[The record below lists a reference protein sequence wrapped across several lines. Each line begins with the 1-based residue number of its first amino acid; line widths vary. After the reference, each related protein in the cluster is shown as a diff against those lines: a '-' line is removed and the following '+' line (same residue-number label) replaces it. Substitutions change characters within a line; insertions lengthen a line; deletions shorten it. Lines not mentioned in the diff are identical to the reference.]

1 MHVLVDLDV
10 LVQGRLV
17 DISQPLAGRI
27 GRGHAGC
34 RRGLVRLGHD
44 RRPVDRRVL
53 RCSAVPLTMTILP
66 GERYRTEEHALACR
80 GLRTD
85 TCRRQRSGE
94 MASVEQCRVALDDLI
109 AALASVD
116 PVLRAKHV
124 PERTVACRVD
134 DLDITFV
141 GRLDEH
147 GLHDLVEQAEGSSD
161 EDVRVSMS
169 SDELVALAEGR
180 DDFLHAWLRGRI
192 QVSASMRD
200 LLRLRSLFS

>member
-1 MHVLVDLDV
+1 
-10 LVQGRLV
+10 
-17 DISQPLAGRI
+17 
-27 GRGHAGC
+27 
-34 RRGLVRLGHD
+34 
-44 RRPVDRRVL
+44 
-53 RCSAVPLTMTILP
+53 
-66 GERYRTEEHALACR
+66 
-80 GLRTD
+80 
-85 TCRRQRSGE
+85 

-124 PERTVACRVD
+124 PERTIACRVD
-134 DLDITFV
+134 DLDITFA

-147 GLHDLVEQAEGSSD
+147 GVHDLEEQDDDSSSV
-161 EDVRVSMS
+161 DVRVSMS

-200 LLRLRSLFS
+200 LLRLRSLFSA